1 MNEFHRNESG
11 DGSMSWLE
19 LWEFF
24 QALPYDSMTRSAMA
38 GDHTR
43 RRWTEMHY
51 MQASA
56 LSLMQYMTQVLW
68 VGQGLQGKPP
78 KTAPWTLPDLRT
90 SEQIAED
97 EAREARRTA
106 LMSRFREA
114 TRPGAT
120 ADPEYARR
128 LAQARE
134 EHLRLQAQGQPAQ
147 TTEQGER
154 CPPTSD
160 PSSPASS
167 PTSRTSPPEPLPH

>member
-1 MNEFHRNESG
+1 
-11 DGSMSWLE
+11 MSWLE
-19 LWEFF
+19 LWEFV
-24 QALPYDSMTRSAMA
+24 QALPYDSMTRSSMA

-68 VGQGLQGKPP
+68 AAHLEGKPP
-78 KTAPWTLPDLRT
+78 KLVPWSLPDLRT
-90 SEQIAED
+90 PEQLAED
-97 EAREARRTA
+97 EARKAREAARWAQYRA
-106 LMSRFREA
+106 A

-120 ADPEYARR
+120 PDPEYARR

-134 EHLRLQAQGQPAQ
+134 EHLRLAAQGQPAQ

-160 PSSPASS
+160 PSSQASF
-167 PTSRTSPPEPLPH
+167 PTSRTSPPAPLPH